1 MFGPTILDVAIRKDN
16 LNIRRNTMSSIKR
29 FMQFLLMLCLLC
41 GFILLTALHLFAQG
55 TNSTIP
61 IPVVPSGFDWWYI
74 VLFAAGMVI
83 HFIVHVIKTADLRTL
98 VKTFLAQFV
107 GWFFNKWHFT
117 AISCAAAAV
126 LGTAAQWNLNVPFAT
141 LNAMGIAVAIASGYI
156 GDSVFNNGKPAK
168 QIAADK
174 ASA

>member
-98 VKTFLAQFV
+98 VKTFLSSIRWLVFQQVAFY
-107 GWFFNKWHFT
+107 G
-117 AISCAAAAV
+117 
-126 LGTAAQWNLNVPFAT
+126 NL
-141 LNAMGIAVAIASGYI
+141 LRGGSGFRHGCTVEFKRSVRDAECH
-156 GDSVFNNGKPAK
+156 GDRSSYRVRLHWRFC
-168 QIAADK
+168 I
-174 ASA
+174 